1 MGVDLTGNVAAG
13 MLEALADDFDV
24 DAFGEGES
32 CLGVAEAVEHEP
44 GQRLVRVSS
53 VVLLLPAANSAR

>member
-1 MGVDLTGNVAAG
+1 